1 MNHGRS
7 ADLLPLPLPADRTR
21 RMVLV
26 TIRRMAAH
34 GIRDAQA
41 AWLML
46 DLFGSR
52 FRRPLVLLRA
62 FMLEFAQSSH
72 RAIRIAPCC
81 SLRMTRDEG
90 MLIDALSLAADHPA
104 LAEDALVRLS
114 GNPCICEPLSAAAV
128 FGRAIAELEPA
139 RAYHSPPSLE
149 SDA

>member
-7 ADLLPLPLPADRTR
+7 ADLLPLPLPADRTG

-26 TIRRMAAH
+26 AMRRMAAH
-34 GIRDAQA
+34 GIRDAHA

-46 DLFGSR
+46 DLFGAR

-62 FMLEFAQSSH
+62 FMLEFAQASH
-72 RAIRIAPCC
+72 RSIRIAPCC
-81 SLRMTRDEG
+81 SLRMTQDEG
-90 MLIDALSLAADHPA
+90 LLIDALNLAADHPH

-128 FGRAIAELEPA
+128 FSRAVAEIEPT
-139 RAYHSPPSLE
+139 RAYQSLA
-149 SDA
+149 SGA